1 MKQLF
6 TFILVIFINNLI
18 FSQCNGRYETDIF
31 NSVTKTTINYSDI
44 YLDNEHTMD
53 IYIPDGDT
61 ATNRPVIIYMHGGSF
76 YAGDK
81 SSIDCVDFCETMAR
95 RGYVTA
101 SLNYRLAS
109 NIVGF
114 LTSNETQYETVLKAV
129 YDAKAAVRYFRK
141 EYTNGNQYGID
152 PNTIFAGGYSA
163 GGVIAIHQAYI
174 DNISD
179 LPFISTDNNGSSFN
193 VQLIANNIGG
203 TYGIEGDAGNY
214 GFSSKINCVINFAGG
229 INNINWMDDNDEPL
243 VSIQGTDDQIVGYA
257 CSPALNNPLVL
268 DLCGASEMHPQ
279 ADLVGIINEKLIFN
293 GDDHSWA
300 SNGSINSKFIQ
311 AINFTSDFLYPL
323 LPCNNSINEINENL
337 KEEKKLVKIVNVLGA
352 TSQVDASMPLFYIYS
367 DGSVEHK
374 VKIK

>member
-300 SNGSINSKFIQ
+300 SNG
-311 AINFTSDFLYPL
+311 
-323 LPCNNSINEINENL
+323 
-337 KEEKKLVKIVNVLGA
+337 KKYDI
-352 TSQVDASMPLFYIYS
+352 
-367 DGSVEHK
+367 
-374 VKIK
+374 